1 MEFEVEGMTC
11 GHCVRAITR
20 AIHTL
25 DPDARVDVD
34 LAQGMVTVEGQAL
47 PDFKMQRDTI
57 LAEARQIAHR
67 EIEAGFNPEST
78 ALARHMA
85 EAEQHMLD
93 LQAKLMDRFL
103 TEEATP
109 ARTRKRRTA

>member
-47 PDFKMQRDTI
+47 PDAVANAI
-57 LAEARQIAHR
+57 SR
-67 EIEAGFNPEST
+67 EGYTVRE
-78 ALARHMA
+78 
-85 EAEQHMLD
+85 
-93 LQAKLMDRFL
+93 
-103 TEEATP
+103 
-109 ARTRKRRTA
+109 RRPT